1 MNDIVIGYAVR
12 GNEKRDAVNMMWD
25 SMVYNTI
32 KQSLKEATY
41 GVNETILESL
51 LNSPSIM

>member
-1 MNDIVIGYAVR
+1 MRIND
-12 GNEKRDAVNMMWD
+12 KRDAVNNMWD

-32 KQSLKEATY
+32 KQSLKESAY